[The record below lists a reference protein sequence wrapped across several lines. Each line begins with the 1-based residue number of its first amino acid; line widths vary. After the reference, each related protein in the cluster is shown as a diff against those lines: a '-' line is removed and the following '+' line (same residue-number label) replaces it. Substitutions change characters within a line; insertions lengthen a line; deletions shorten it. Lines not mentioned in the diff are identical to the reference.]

1 MGTGGLIGTIF
12 VVLCVLIVV
21 IEWVRRDI
29 KPRLQA
35 QQPGR
40 VPERQRAA
48 R

>member
-21 IEWVRRDI
+21 VEWFRRDI

-35 QQPGR
+35 QQPTQAPDGSPGR
-40 VPERQRAA
+40 R
-48 R
+48 